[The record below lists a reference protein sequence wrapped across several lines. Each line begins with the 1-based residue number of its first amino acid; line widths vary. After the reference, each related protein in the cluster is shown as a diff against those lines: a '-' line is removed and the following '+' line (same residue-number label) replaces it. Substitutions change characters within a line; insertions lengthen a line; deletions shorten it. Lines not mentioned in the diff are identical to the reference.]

1 MRYNEFNVRPVTSK
15 PYPEIEP
22 GNAVIDCG
30 HEHVYNELL
39 TDIKNHDNTYNKD
52 IMQEEFVYLPDFPSK
67 VISYE
72 EMVKYGKDKYYWDAL
87 NQRLYKFD
95 VLESTKPF
103 VVQQQTLVGTEG
115 NPTQTVDVLREFSKV
130 DGTFF
135 EQKLD
140 TPVSTYITI
149 SGHPSQYAPRP
160 YVEGTYYYDKVHDKY
175 YIFKSYYTQHK
186 NNYYYNKLVEDSI
199 VLHYNNDKS
208 AWETINSAK
217 VLEGSPN
224 DLIEVTSE
232 NIDDINKE
240 IYYCDRLTDTLYLF
254 DYGQYFV
261 KINYTNTIY
270 ERPFE
275 FYRRLQDVLLDVN
288 KDTRI
293 NTKDIFYFTGETR
306 KIVNPSEERIYYNT
320 KQQKYYMYNKE
331 EASFTEIPQG
341 NLFINQ
347 TFFPK
352 THSKI

>member
-15 PYPEIEP
+15 PYPEIES

-30 HEHVYNELL
+30 HEHIYNELL

-52 IMQEEFVYLPDFPSK
+52 ITQEEFVYLPDFVSK

-87 NQRLYKFD
+87 NQKLYKFD
-95 VLESTKPF
+95 VLESTQPF

-115 NPTQTVDVLREFSKV
+115 NPTQTVDVLREFSTV

-135 EQKLD
+135 EQELEE
-140 TPVSTYITI
+140 PVSTYIPVN
-149 SGHPSQYAPRP
+149 GHPSQYAPRP
-160 YVEGTYYYDKVHDKY
+160 YVEGTYYYDKVHEKY
-175 YIFKSYYTQHK
+175 YLFKSYFTQHK
-186 NNYYYNKLVEDSI
+186 NNYYYNKLVEDSS
-199 VLHYNNDKS
+199 VLHYNSEKR
-208 AWETINSAK
+208 AWETVNAANVIDGNPNELIK
-217 VLEGSPN
+217 VTA
-224 DLIEVTSE
+224 D

-240 IYYCDRLTDTLYLF
+240 VYYCDKVTDTLYMF

-261 KINYTNTIY
+261 KIDYTNTIY

-288 KDTRI
+288 SDTRI
-293 NTKDIFYFTGETR
+293 NTKRLLYFTGETR
-306 KIVNPSEERIYYNT
+306 KIKNPSKERVYYNT
-320 KQQKYYMYNKE
+320 KEQKYYLYNEKE
-331 EASFTEIPQG
+331 DSFTEIAQE
-341 NLFINQ
+341 NLFINP

-352 THSKI
+352 TDAKL